1 MTLNLDMDTDYQKVF
16 DFDLE
21 ETAKKVIEGSLDHEN
36 CPYEAEVNLVLTDNE
51 EIRRTNREFRDID
64 RETDVLSFPMLE
76 YDQPGD
82 FSYAEEDESCF
93 NPDTGELI
101 LGDIMI
107 SVPKLKEQAETYGHS
122 DLREYAFL
130 ITHSLLH
137 LMGYDHME
145 PEERDIMFE
154 KQEKILGN
162 LGITR

>member
-76 YDQPGD
+76 YDRPGD
-82 FSYAEEDESCF
+82 FSHAEEDESCF

-107 SVPKLKEQAETYGHS
+107 SVPKLKEQAEAYGHS
-122 DLREYAFL
+122 QLREYAFL
-130 ITHSLLH
+130 IAHSLLH

-145 PEERDIMFE
+145 PEEAALMESRQRE
-154 KQEKILGN
+154 ILED

>member
-1 MTLNLDMDTDYQKVF
+1 MTLNLDMDTDYQKV
-16 DFDLE
+16 
-21 ETAKKVIEGSLDHEN
+21 N

-76 YDQPGD
+76 YDRPGD
-82 FSYAEEDESCF
+82 FSHAEKDESCF

-107 SVPKLKEQAETYGHS
+107 SVPKLNEQAEAYGHS
-122 DLREYAFL
+122 QLREYAFL
-130 ITHSLLH
+130 IAHSLLH

-145 PEERDIMFE
+145 PEEAALMEGRQRE
-154 KQEKILGN
+154 ILED

>member
-1 MTLNLDMDTDYQKVF
+1 MTIQIDYETDRELDIDYARLADMVADK
-16 DFDLE
+16 
-21 ETAKKVIEGSLDHEN
+21 ILDSEN
-36 CPYEAEVNLVLTDNE
+36 CPYEASVNLVLTDNE
-51 EIRRTNREFRDID
+51 EIKRVNSEFRFIGAP
-64 RETDVLSFPMLE
+64 TDVLSFPMLE
-76 YDQPGD
+76 YDRPGD

-107 SVPKLKEQAETYGHS
+107 SVPKLKEQAEAYGHS
-122 DLREYAFL
+122 QLREYAFL

-145 PEERDIMFE
+145 AEEAVLMENRQRE
-154 KQEKILGN
+154 ILET

>member
-16 DFDLE
+16 DFDLGE
-21 ETAKKVIEGSLDHEN
+21 IAKKVMEGALDHEN

-51 EIRRTNREFRDID
+51 EIRRTNREFRNID

-76 YDQPGD
+76 YDRPAD
-82 FSYAEEDESCF
+82 FSRVEEDTSCF

-107 SVPKLKEQAETYGHS
+107 SVPKLQEQAEAYGHS
-122 DLREYAFL
+122 QLREYAFL

-145 PEERDIMFE
+145 ADEAVLMES
-154 KQEKILGN
+154 KQRAILEA

>member
-1 MTLNLDMDTDYQKVF
+1 MTLNLDMDADYQKEF

-21 ETAKKVIEGSLDHEN
+21 ETGKKVMEGTLDHEN

-76 YDQPGD
+76 YGRPGD
-82 FSYAEEDESCF
+82 FSHAEEDESCF

-107 SVPKLKEQAETYGHS
+107 SVPKLKEQAEAYGHS
-122 DLREYAFL
+122 QFREYAFL

-145 PEERDIMFE
+145 AEEAVLMENRQRE
-154 KQEKILGN
+154 ILET

>member
-16 DFDLE
+16 DFDLGE
-21 ETAKKVIEGSLDHEN
+21 IAKKVMEGALDHEN

-51 EIRRTNREFRDID
+51 EIRRTNREFRNID

-76 YDQPGD
+76 YDRPAD
-82 FSYAEEDESCF
+82 FSRAEEDTSCF

-107 SVPKLKEQAETYGHS
+107 SVPKLQKQAEAYGHS
-122 DLREYAFL
+122 QLREYAFL

-145 PEERDIMFE
+145 ADEAALMES
-154 KQEKILGN
+154 KQRVILEA

>member
-1 MTLNLDMDTDYQKVF
+1 MTLNLDMDADYQKEF

-21 ETAKKVIEGSLDHEN
+21 ETGKKVMEGTLDHED

-64 RETDVLSFPMLE
+64 RETDVLSFPM
-76 YDQPGD
+76 D
-82 FSYAEEDESCF
+82 FSHAEEDESCF

-107 SVPKLKEQAETYGHS
+107 SVPKLKEQAEAYGHS
-122 DLREYAFL
+122 QLREYAFL

-145 PEERDIMFE
+145 EGEAALMEDRQRE
-154 KQEKILGN
+154 ILET